1 MTTER
6 NLEKCIK
13 SLRNMKTE
21 TYKLTNE
28 VDKQFNEKVITNL
41 EKFYLDS

>member
-1 MTTER
+1 
-6 NLEKCIK
+6 
-13 SLRNMKTE
+13 MKTE